1 MNDLTE
7 NTDIMLPVLSSAFL
21 TFMLCAMFALILV
34 RVMQPRLQLNR
45 RLRNLGLSPSKS
57 DTPSAQSLNPRQRR
71 IQQRLH
77 DLEKKQKKK
86 GSRER
91 LRGNMLKAGLE
102 PNTRVYFF
110 GSGGLGLVA
119 LSAAYLFGMPWHLSI
134 VSGLV
139 ASYLLPKWVLSMLF
153 NRRQKNFTS
162 HFSSALDVIIR
173 GVRSGLP
180 VIECLRIV
188 SREIPNPV
196 GDEFSQLVEGQK
208 IGLTISE
215 LLHRGLERM
224 PTKEYKFFAVVIQI
238 QQETG
243 GNLADIL
250 ENLSNVLRDRKAM
263 RDKALA
269 LSSEATASAAII
281 GSLPILVC
289 GALALV
295 SWEYM
300 SVLFSTDTGNFFIG
314 GGLAWMAVGV
324 TVMYNMINFKT

>member
-102 PNTRVYFF
+102 PNPRVYFF

-134 VSGLV
+134 LSGLV

-153 NRRQKNFTS
+153 K
-162 HFSSALDVIIR
+162 HFK
-173 GVRSGLP
+173 P
-180 VIECLRIV
+180 V
-188 SREIPNPV
+188 
-196 GDEFSQLVEGQK
+196 
-208 IGLTISE
+208 
-215 LLHRGLERM
+215 
-224 PTKEYKFFAVVIQI
+224 Y
-238 QQETG
+238 
-243 GNLADIL
+243 
-250 ENLSNVLRDRKAM
+250 
-263 RDKALA
+263 
-269 LSSEATASAAII
+269 
-281 GSLPILVC
+281 
-289 GALALV
+289 
-295 SWEYM
+295 
-300 SVLFSTDTGNFFIG
+300 
-314 GGLAWMAVGV
+314 
-324 TVMYNMINFKT
+324 